1 MSKKAQVK
9 AVEAVVE
16 AKAETKAKVETKTTT
31 DDAIREIVAKA
42 VEKVEL
48 LRTKEVTGYTGIY
61 YGNETLVELHFKKRS
76 ISHATFGQAQSIFE
90 YLKSNKLITRIV
102 PKSYGWKLDTECLMT
117 KEFLSKF
124 PTILETMI
132 KDAQER
138 QNLKNAKK
146 DNKKEVANG

>member
-1 MSKKAQVK
+1 MSKKAQAQVK
-9 AVEAVVE
+9 AVETKAVVE
-16 AKAETKAKVETKTTT
+16 VKAPTT
-31 DDAIREIVAKA
+31 DEAIREIVAKA
-42 VEKVEL
+42 VQTVEL
-48 LRTKEVTGYTGIY
+48 LSTREVTGYTGLY

-124 PTILETMI
+124 PEIIEAMI
-132 KDAQER
+132 KDAEER
-138 QNLKNAKK
+138 RNLKAKK
-146 DNKKEVANG
+146 EDAKATKKAQAK